1 MCHGGVDL
9 NPHVFTCG
17 YSGLIFG
24 LLSMKSMIIVIA
36 GIAILYYAWP
46 TVEKILIALPIP
58 DPKSIK
64 EKISGMVNSKGGKG
78 GKGKKEYE

>member
-1 MCHGGVDL
+1 M

-24 LLSMKSMIIVIA
+24 LLSFKTVLLAIGAIVT
-36 GIAILYYAWP
+36 LYYGWP
-46 TVEKILIALPIP
+46 MIEKLLLILPIP

-64 EKISGMVNSKGGKG
+64 DKIMGMAKSSKGTNSAG
-78 GKGKKEYE
+78 